1 MANTVNGGS
10 HSSIESLNGE
20 SRRLTKPVL
29 ECNLP
34 LRQNNI
40 RNIWRVFVIYS
51 FCTLSGSWV
60 KLDGSFRNG
69 NGAQH
74 SPVISE
80 DDAMEDL
87 LAEAVEEQSKQG
99 SRYVALLTTALG
111 L

>member
-1 MANTVNGGS
+1 MVSFAD
-10 HSSIESLNGE
+10 I
-20 SRRLTKPVL
+20 PCAFF
-29 ECNLP
+29 ECNFDCVKIIFASYGGCLP
-34 LRQNNI
+34 FYNP
-40 RNIWRVFVIYS
+40 FY
-51 FCTLSGSWV
+51 TLTGSWV

-99 SRYVALLTTALG
+99 SRYVADGAGVMNWAVVRLALFPF
-111 L
+111 

>member
-1 MANTVNGGS
+1 MVSLEGLPSPFSNAIYHCVKIIFATYGGC
-10 HSSIESLNGE
+10 L
-20 SRRLTKPVL
+20 
-29 ECNLP
+29 
-34 LRQNNI
+34 
-40 RNIWRVFVIYS
+40 S
-51 FCTLSGSWV
+51 FNSFYTLSGSWV

-99 SRYVALLTTALG
+99 SRYVVSLTTALG

>member
-20 SRRLTKPVL
+20 FCGNTRRVL
-29 ECNLP
+29 E
-34 LRQNNI
+34 
-40 RNIWRVFVIYS
+40 RNYHCVKIVSATFIWRLFVIYS
-51 FCTLSGSWV
+51 LYTLSGSWV

-99 SRYVALLTTALG
+99 SR
-111 L
+111 